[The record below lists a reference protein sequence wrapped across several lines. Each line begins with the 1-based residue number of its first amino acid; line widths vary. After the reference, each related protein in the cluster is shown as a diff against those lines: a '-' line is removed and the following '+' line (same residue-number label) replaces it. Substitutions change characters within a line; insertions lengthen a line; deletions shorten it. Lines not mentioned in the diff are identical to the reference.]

1 MDTLTYS
8 AMMILTRS
16 FLDRP
21 DRGILC
27 PSPSLDK
34 TQLSQMSC
42 GGLDWIGFTIGYSVV
57 VKTCRKESKICRK
70 GYKICR
76 KESKICTK
84 ESDTCRLE
92 SEIIQL
98 IRVIAKKNC
107 LTSRCLNFLLLTSKC
122 LLSVSS
128 VLLLLHLKRWM
139 NT

>member
-1 MDTLTYS
+1 
-8 AMMILTRS
+8 MMILTRS

-98 IRVIAKKNC
+98 IRVTAKKNC
-107 LTSRCLNFLLLTSKC
+107 LAIRYLNFLLLTSKC

>member
-1 MDTLTYS
+1 
-8 AMMILTRS
+8 MMILTQS

-34 TQLSQMSC
+34 TQLSQMNC

-98 IRVIAKKNC
+98 IWVIAKK
-107 LTSRCLNFLLLTSKC
+107 T
-122 LLSVSS
+122 
-128 VLLLLHLKRWM
+128 VLPVAI
-139 NT
+139 

>member
-1 MDTLTYS
+1 
-8 AMMILTRS
+8 MMILTRS

-21 DRGILC
+21 DSGILC

-84 ESDTCRLE
+84 ESDCH
-92 SEIIQL
+92 
-98 IRVIAKKNC
+98 
-107 LTSRCLNFLLLTSKC
+107 FLLYKFYFLFYKSYILFYIFYFLFYKF
-122 LLSVSS
+122 LLQ
-128 VLLLLHLKRWM
+128 HYTR
-139 NT
+139 

>member
-1 MDTLTYS
+1 
-8 AMMILTRS
+8 MILTRS

-107 LTSRCLNFLLLTSKC
+107 LASRYLNLWLLTSKC